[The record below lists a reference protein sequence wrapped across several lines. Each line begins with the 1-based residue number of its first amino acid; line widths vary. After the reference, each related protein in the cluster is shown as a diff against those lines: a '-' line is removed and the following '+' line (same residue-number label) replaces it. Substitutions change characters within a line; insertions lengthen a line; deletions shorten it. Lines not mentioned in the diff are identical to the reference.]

1 MTTKQLER
9 QSSELEHVR
18 NRPAKAPHVD
28 VFENQNEYLIVAD
41 VPGVT
46 QEHLTINVDESELLL
61 EGTRQSAQTGA
72 ALAVEYQEAD
82 YRRKF
87 GLPQGI
93 DREKIQANLVGGVLR
108 LRLPKAE
115 ALRPRQIP
123 IRTGA

>member
-1 MTTKQLER
+1 MTTKQLEK
-9 QSSELEHVR
+9 QSSDLEHVR
-18 NRPAKAPHVD
+18 NRPAKVLCVD

-46 QEHLTINVDESELLL
+46 QENLKINVDESELLL
-61 EGTRQSAQTGA
+61 EGTRKTTPAGV
-72 ALAVEYQEAD
+72 ALAAEYEDVD

-123 IRTGA
+123 IQAE